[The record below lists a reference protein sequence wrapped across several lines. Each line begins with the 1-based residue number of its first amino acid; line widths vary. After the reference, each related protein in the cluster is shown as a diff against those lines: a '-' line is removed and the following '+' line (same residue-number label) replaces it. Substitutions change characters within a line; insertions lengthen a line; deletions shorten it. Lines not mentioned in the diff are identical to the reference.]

1 MSKTLKLAVIALCC
15 APAAMAQE
23 EADTLARAMQEE
35 QAFTFTESQLG
46 ADETSQQDVSVIG
59 SNRNVYASE
68 VGYRF
73 SPVMFKYRAYN
84 SKYSDTYINGN
95 PVNDAM
101 SGQIAYSALF
111 GGLNNQTR
119 TRESSLPFEDNN
131 YMMTGLGIASNF
143 NFRPSS
149 FATGHRLTVSGA
161 NRADNVRAL
170 YTYNSG
176 VTEKGWAFTGSI
188 TGRWGDGIG
197 YIDGTFSRSMSYFLG
212 IEKMLNDRHAIS
224 FVTWGAPTERGGRK
238 GSTDEMYWIANDR
251 MYNPSWGYQDGKKRN
266 AKVMRS
272 FSPSALFTW
281 DWDIDD
287 DTRLTTTLFGK
298 YAMWSNTRL
307 SYNGGTNPE
316 PDYYSLMPSFNFNVW
331 NPGAAFR
338 DDAAM
343 LGWQNAYDYLSASED
358 NRQIQWDKLYYA
370 NSVMA
375 AAGQDAMYYLQR
387 EHEDQLSLSLAT
399 TLEKQLT
406 KNSVLHAGLQL
417 GANKGM
423 FYQTMEDLLGNATF
437 HNINTYAIKSYGEQS
452 QEVSF
457 DMNEGTPREIKA
469 GDRFGH
475 DYVLHV
481 RKAQLWAGYSTDFEA
496 AHLFATGRLAGTTM
510 QRDGKMRNGL
520 APDNSYGKSGTAK
533 FLDGGAKVGAHVNLG
548 QGNVLM
554 LGMGYELKTPTP
566 KASFSAPRVNNDFVK
581 DLKQEK
587 IFSAEMGYQL
597 QTSWL
602 KANLG
607 AYYSHLYDVT
617 EQTMYYSDYD
627 NSFAYATLSGIEK
640 MYCGLE
646 LGMNFRLTEWLN
658 LKALGVVSEAKYVNN
673 ADMRLMLSNSG
684 DYVDEKCINSGMRE
698 GNTPL
703 TAGSIDLS
711 FHSRGWYFDLIGNY
725 YDRIYLYYSPD
736 TKRQQ
741 NAIVN
746 DDGEY
751 QKMSQAEGKGGFML
765 DASLS
770 RQIRLKHGRTLGFNL
785 MMTNLLNN
793 TGICTGGY
801 EKSRQDLKLN
811 NEGVLEGRTN
821 NAYVFGRNPIKYYAQ
836 GINGMFMVTYRF

>member
-1 MSKTLKLAVIALCC
+1 MNKTLKLAVMALCC
-15 APAAMAQE
+15 SSVAIAQE

-35 QAFTFTESQLG
+35 QAFTFTETQLG
-46 ADETSQQDVSVIG
+46 ADETSQQDISVIG

-73 SPVMFKYRAYN
+73 SPVMFKYRALH
-84 SKYSDTYINGN
+84 SKYNDYYINGN
-95 PVNDAM
+95 PVNDPM

-119 TRESSLPFEDNN
+119 AKEASLPFEDNN
-131 YMMTGLGIASNF
+131 YMMTGLGGASNL

-161 NRADNVRAL
+161 NRADNVRVL

-176 VTEKGWAFTGSI
+176 ITEKGWAFSGAV

-197 YIDGTFSRSMSYFLG
+197 YIDGTFSRSISYFFG
-212 IEKMLNDRHAIS
+212 IEKLINDRHS
-224 FVTWGAPTERGGRK
+224 LSLVTWGAPTERGGRK
-238 GSTDEMYWIANDR
+238 GSTDEMYWIANNR
-251 MYNPSWGYQDGKKRN
+251 LYNPSWGYQDGKKRN
-266 AKVMRS
+266 AKVMRM

-281 DWDIDD
+281 DWNIDD
-287 DTRLTTTLFGK
+287 DTKLTTTLFGK
-298 YAMWSNTRL
+298 YGMWSNTRL

-331 NPGAAFR
+331 NPGGSFR
-338 DDAAM
+338 DDASM
-343 LGWQNAYDYLSASED
+343 LGWQAAYDFLSASED
-358 NRQIQWDKLYYA
+358 NRQIQWDRLYYA

-387 EHEDQLSLSLAT
+387 EHEDQLSLTLAS

-423 FYQTMEDLLGNATF
+423 FYQTMEDLLGSATF
-437 HNINTYAIKSYGEQS
+437 HNINTYAIKSYGEWS
-452 QEVSF
+452 QEVSY
-457 DMNEGTPREIKA
+457 DMNEGTPREIKV

-475 DYVLHV
+475 DYNLHV
-481 RKAQLWAGYSTDFEA
+481 RKAQLWAGYSTDFEV
-496 AHLFATGRLAGTTM
+496 AHLFATGRIAGTTM

-520 APDNSYGKSGTAK
+520 APNNSYGKSGTAR
-533 FLDGGAKVGAHVNLG
+533 FLDGGGKAGAHINLG
-548 QGNVLM
+548 KGNVLM
-554 LGMGYELKTPTP
+554 LGIGYELKTPTP
-566 KASFSAPRVNNDFVK
+566 KTSFSAPRVNNDFVK
-581 DLKQEK
+581 DLRQEK
-587 IFSAEMGYQL
+587 LFSAEVGYQL
-597 QTSWL
+597 QTPWL
-602 KANLG
+602 KANLN
-607 AYYSHLYDVT
+607 AYYNHLYDVT

-627 NSFAYATLSGIEK
+627 NSFAYASLTGIEK
-640 MYCGLE
+640 EYYGVE
-646 LGMNFRLTEWLN
+646 LGLNFKLTDWLN
-658 LKALGVVSEAKYVNN
+658 LKALGVVSEAMYVNN

-684 DYVDEKCINSGMRE
+684 DYVDEKCINNGMRE

-703 TAGSIDLS
+703 TAGSLDFS

-736 TKRQQ
+736 SKRQT
-741 NAIVN
+741 NAVVN

-751 QKMSQAEGKGGFML
+751 QKMTQAEGKGGFML
-765 DASLS
+765 DASIS
-770 RQIRLKHGRTLGFNL
+770 RSIRLKHGRTLGFNL

-793 TGICTGGY
+793 MNICTGGY

-811 NEGVLEGRTN
+811 NEGVLQGRTN